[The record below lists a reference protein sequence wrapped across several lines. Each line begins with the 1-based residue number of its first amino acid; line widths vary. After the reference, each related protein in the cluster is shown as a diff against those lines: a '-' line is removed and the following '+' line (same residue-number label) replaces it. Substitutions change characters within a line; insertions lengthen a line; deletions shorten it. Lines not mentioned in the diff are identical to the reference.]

1 MRLHTKLASHG
12 TMQLCFALSFWF
24 FSAWVPDF
32 LTVAIVHLILGLSLV
47 AAATLVRR
55 RRQAKSLGGAP

>member
-1 MRLHTKLASHG
+1 
-12 TMQLCFALSFWF
+12 MQLCFALSFWF